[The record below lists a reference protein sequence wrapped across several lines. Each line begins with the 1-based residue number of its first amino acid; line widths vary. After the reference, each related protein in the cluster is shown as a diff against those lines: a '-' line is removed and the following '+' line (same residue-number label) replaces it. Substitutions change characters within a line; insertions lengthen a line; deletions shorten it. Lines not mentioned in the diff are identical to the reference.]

1 MIKITGVG
9 IGRGRKVQER
19 GQRVIHRKADRRG

>member
-1 MIKITGVG
+1 VG
-9 IGRGRKVQER
+9 MGRGRKVQER